1 MVPDKTKYLERR
13 NFMPYPTLFSE
24 AKINHLTL
32 KNRLVMTPMG
42 CGLAQENGII
52 TDAFIAY
59 YAERAKGG
67 TALLTTEV
75 ACVNPVHGRR
85 AIRQICLTDES
96 QLPMLKKLTDTIHS
110 YGAAI
115 FPQLHHPGVMS
126 SNKANHG
133 HPLLCPSGIA
143 SKFMGQEVRA
153 FEHNEIKDLINDYAH
168 AAMLAKKAGFDGVEI
183 HMAHHY
189 LLHEFLTPYFNK
201 RTDEYGG
208 SFENRCRLPLEI
220 VDAIR
225 KEVGPDYP
233 VSARVSV
240 EDYMGNES
248 FHLDEM
254 IKFCKMLENHTID
267 VINVTAGGTENGRS
281 TAVEPVTYPQG
292 WRRHL
297 AKSIRTMVNVPVIAT
312 TVIRDPEYAE
322 SLLNEGYLDFV
333 GMGRP
338 FLADPEWADKAFH
351 GRSKDIRRC
360 ISCLRCID
368 NIKSEI
374 PIACSVNPE
383 TGYELE
389 KKEIIPDGN
398 NRLCVV
404 VGGGVAGLEA
414 ARILSLRKF
423 RVVLYEK
430 TDHLGGQIWLAGQA
444 PKKDKMFWFI
454 DYMRQQLDQQ
464 NVDIILN
471 KEITP
476 SEIQKMNPHLVIDAT
491 GSSPWCP
498 AFIPG
503 CEKTLV
509 TTPVEVLSGACR
521 LEYQNVV
528 VIGSGLTG
536 LETSEY
542 LTQRGNMVTIIEMAD
557 DIAPGA
563 SRAIVNEIMRHLVLD
578 NVVVETGR
586 KLVEIKD
593 DRIIY
598 QDIHSNEQFE
608 LPCDK
613 VVLSLGVRPNGKI
626 AEALKDKLS
635 VVAIGDAEKT
645 GRILESV
652 RAGYQAGLNA

>member
-1 MVPDKTKYLERR
+1 
-13 NFMPYPTLFSE
+13 
-24 AKINHLTL
+24 
-32 KNRLVMTPMG
+32 MTPMG
-42 CGLAQENGII
+42 CGLANEDGTI

-59 YAERAKGG
+59 YAQRAKGG
-67 TALLTTEV
+67 VALITTEV

-85 AIRQICLTDES
+85 ATRQICLTDEA

-110 YGAAI
+110 YGSVI

-126 SNKANHG
+126 SNKVNGGRAL
-133 HPLLCPSGIA
+133 PCPSGIA

-153 FEHNEIKDLINDYAH
+153 FEHDEIKSLVKDYAR
-168 AAMLAKKAGFDGVEI
+168 AAALAQKAGFDGVEI

-189 LLHEFLTPYFNK
+189 LLHEFLSPHFNK

-208 SFENRCRLPLEI
+208 NFENRCRLPLEI

-225 KEVGPDYP
+225 LEVGADYP
-233 VSARVSV
+233 ISARVSV
-240 EDYMGNES
+240 EDYMGDES

-254 IKFCKMLENHTID
+254 IKFCQMLESHTID
-267 VINVTAGGTENGRS
+267 VINVTAGSTENGRS
-281 TAVEPVTYPQG
+281 TAVEPVTYRQG

-297 AKSIRTMVNVPVIAT
+297 AKSIRTMVNVPIIAT

-322 SLLNEGYLDFV
+322 SLLTEGYLDFI
-333 GMGRP
+333 GMGRS
-338 FLADPEWADKAFH
+338 FLADPEWGNKAQN
-351 GRSKDIRRC
+351 GCDSDIRRC

-383 TGYELE
+383 TGYEID
-389 KKEIIPDGN
+389 KKEIPQDGGG
-398 NRLCVV
+398 RLCVI

-423 RVVLYEK
+423 RVILYEK

-454 DYMRQQLDQQ
+454 DYMERQLSKQ
-464 NVDIILN
+464 NVHVVLN

-476 SEIQKMNPHLVIDAT
+476 SEIQKLNPYLVIDAT
-491 GSSPWCP
+491 GSSPWRP
-498 AFIPG
+498 AFIKG
-503 CEKTLV
+503 CEKSIV
-509 TTPVEVLSGACR
+509 TTPVEVLSGTCK
-521 LEYQNVV
+521 LENQNVV

-542 LTQRGNMVTIIEMAD
+542 LTQHGNMVTIIEMAD
-557 DIAPGA
+557 SIAPGA
-563 SRAIVNEIMRHLVLD
+563 SRSVVNEIMRQLALD

-586 KLVEIKD
+586 KLMEIKD
-593 DRIIY
+593 DRIVY
-598 QDIHSNEQFE
+598 QNTQTEEIFE

-613 VVLSLGVRPNGKI
+613 VVLSLGVRPNGKV
-626 AEALKDKLS
+626 AEALKGKLP
-635 VVAIGDAEKT
+635 VVAIGDAEKN

-652 RAGYQAGLNA
+652 RAGYLAGINA